1 MLHLKDVHTD
11 ARDDVRICFHRWK
24 EKLLRSKA
32 DSENCN
38 DSDDVMYAHGW
49 RLGLMVEP
57 VLASSA
63 DGREH
68 HADRFG

>member
-1 MLHLKDVHTD
+1 
-11 ARDDVRICFHRWK
+11 
-24 EKLLRSKA
+24 
-32 DSENCN
+32 
-38 DSDDVMYAHGW
+38 VMYAHGW